1 MCSWWKVSSNVLLCH
16 LDLFFFCGGVGGMV
30 TGGDSAAW
38 VLVTL
43 WFFISILVH
52 CWAAPCRQAVPVAAQ
67 LQDQGE
73 SPEVWMGGSY
83 MSEARSWSDSPPHA
97 TDGGQ
102 DMPAAPTPRG
112 GDVTSYRG
120 EASDWHIGYQGS

>member
-1 MCSWWKVSSNVLLCH
+1 MSFFAILISSSFAGGGGNGHWRRQCCLGAGDTVVFHKHPCSLLGCT
-16 LDLFFFCGGVGGMV
+16 LQAGSPCSCPASGPRGEPRGM
-30 TGGDSAAW
+30 D
-38 VLVTL
+38 
-43 WFFISILVH
+43 
-52 CWAAPCRQAVPVAAQ
+52 
-67 LQDQGE
+67 
-73 SPEVWMGGSY
+73 GGSY

>member
-1 MCSWWKVSSNVLLCH
+1 M
-16 LDLFFFCGGVGGMV
+16 D
-30 TGGDSAAW
+30 
-38 VLVTL
+38 
-43 WFFISILVH
+43 
-52 CWAAPCRQAVPVAAQ
+52 
-67 LQDQGE
+67 
-73 SPEVWMGGSY
+73 GGSY